1 MRLTTLTFGIFILF
15 FVGCKTSRNSTI
27 TKAQKTKTLI
37 PENTLID
44 LVITSIDTA
53 SVDLYDIIRFYYQ
66 KPKNIGII
74 LKKKSN
80 SEMYIVDQKLTL
92 KLCDIGQYATLFR
105 ESDTTSIGN
114 VPLIYG
120 QQEGLK
126 DKIDTI
132 NFRGHFM
139 TNGVIMNDHK
149 VILDFGDDAIEP
161 VFEVCRQ

>member
-1 MRLTTLTFGIFILF
+1 MTFGIFILF
-15 FVGCKTSRNSTI
+15 FVACKTSRNSSI
-27 TKAQKTKTLI
+27 TKAQKTKKLI

-44 LVITSIDTA
+44 LIITSIDTS

-80 SEMYIVDQKLTL
+80 PEIYSVNQKLKL
-92 KLCDIGQYATLFR
+92 KLCAIGQYATIFR

-120 QQEGLK
+120 KQEGLK

-139 TNGVIMNDHK
+139 INGVIMNDKK

-161 VFEVCRQ
+161 VFEVCRK